1 MDFLDLFH
9 VCLFD
14 LHVLTELHG
23 VWVIRISHTSASLQ
37 MSVAASTNYPH
48 LVYHKFVVLV
58 LVSVF
63 YMFFFLPNLG
73 SMFVFEF

>member
-37 MSVAASTNYPH
+37 MSVAASTNNPH
-48 LVYHKFVVLV
+48 LVCHKFVVLV

-63 YMFFFLPNLG
+63 YMFFL
-73 SMFVFEF
+73 SSKSRKHVCI